1 MFETIFVADDGRSR
15 GRDALRL
22 ARYLAEPDTSFVV
35 GPLTSTADAVD
46 AAHSEHADL
55 IVMGSAHD
63 ATRLLHGSPIPVAV
77 APAGFADGPEDRLRV
92 IGVGF
97 DGQPES
103 RAALRAAETL
113 ALEHDATMRVYAVVL
128 ANNWSTSRIE
138 PTPDEYRQLMRD
150 SLGEQLREEVETLES
165 GTRAAAS
172 VVRGDPVEELTQRT
186 REGLDLLVV
195 GSRGYGPLRRV
206 VFGSVSSRLV
216 ETAECPVLVLPRRA
230 SAADEPE
237 QPVAEIEAP

>member
-35 GPLTSTADAVD
+35 GPLTSTAGAVD

-97 DGQPES
+97 DGRPES
-103 RAALRAAETL
+103 RAALRSAETL

-128 ANNWSTSRIE
+128 PNNWSTSRIE